1 MRKQNEAKTFA
12 RIRTSCGFYFI
23 GICFVIKV
31 LAMRGAHRLGC
42 FGNFI
47 AKFAKSIGG
56 NADFAIR
63 IMKSNF

>member
-1 MRKQNEAKTFA
+1 M
-12 RIRTSCGFYFI
+12 
-23 GICFVIKV
+23 IKV